1 MAFLQYGFIVQY
13 PRVFGCGSLGK
24 PAAGDKQDL
33 KEFKR
38 VDSITNIKNIGKPEQ
53 FYKLKVWP
61 SHHFDDDVSNNVTQH

>member
-1 MAFLQYGFIVQY
+1 MGSSFST

-53 FYKLKVWP
+53 VYKLKV
-61 SHHFDDDVSNNVTQH
+61 